1 MLLIGKNVYIN
12 TDRGYSYVD
21 TNFLPTLLLRILF
34 SSSADYSKSKISLSL
49 TSKNQKLNFDCE
61 NGHN

>member
-12 TDRGYSYVD
+12 TDHGYSYVD

-34 SSSADYSKSKISLSL
+34 SSSVDYSKSKISLSR